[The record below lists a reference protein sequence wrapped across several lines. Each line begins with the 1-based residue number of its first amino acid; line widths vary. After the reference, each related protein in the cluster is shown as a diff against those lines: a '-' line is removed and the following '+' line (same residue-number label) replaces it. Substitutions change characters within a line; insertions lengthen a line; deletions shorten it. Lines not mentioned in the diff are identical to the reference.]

1 MPPLSGF
8 TIAHI
13 KAVPLGPLA
22 WHGSEVGGLSV
33 FTEQWRRGGA
43 GLERVLTIWREER
56 WFKGLRAN
64 ILYTILKKKN
74 PQR

>member
-1 MPPLSGF
+1 M
-8 TIAHI
+8 
-13 KAVPLGPLA
+13 
-22 WHGSEVGGLSV
+22 
-33 FTEQWRRGGA
+33 
-43 GLERVLTIWREER
+43 ERVLTIWREER